1 MSLERYQR
9 VFIVL
14 WALIAQGCGTQPF
27 NYDEYVGSNS
37 FTAYWQDGSGFRH
50 WLVEKKAGQSGGV
63 LRVYIG
69 GDGTPWLLG
78 RYVNDDPTPR
88 NPIALKLMKYDSQQ
102 SLYLGRPCYHGLEA
116 ACDSSLW
123 TSARYSPEVVDSMV
137 SALEKYLSENRAR
150 GEKGVE
156 LVGYSG
162 GGALAMLLAS
172 RVDAVTKVVTVAGNL
187 DHFAWTKRLSYLPLH
202 ESLNPIDQPPL
213 ADVDAVHIVG
223 REDKNILAATVK
235 EFVSRKGGKYIELDG
250 FDHSCCWETAW
261 PSLLKEIDK
270 VD

>member
-1 MSLERYQR
+1 M
-9 VFIVL
+9 
-14 WALIAQGCGTQPF
+14 QPF
-27 NYDEYVGSNS
+27 NYDEYVGSNG
-37 FTAYWQDGSGFRH
+37 FNAYWQDGSGFRH
-50 WLVEKKAGQSGGV
+50 WLVEKKPAQPSGV
-63 LRVYIG
+63 IRVYIG

-78 RYVNDDPTPR
+78 RYVNDDPTPL

-116 ACDSSLW
+116 ACNNSLW
-123 TSARYSPEVVDSMV
+123 TSARYSREVVDSMV
-137 SALEKYLSENRAR
+137 SALERYLSANRAR
-150 GEKGVE
+150 SEKDIE

-202 ESLNPIDQPPL
+202 ESLNPIEQAPL
-213 ADVDAVHIVG
+213 NGIETVHIIG
-223 REDKNILAATVK
+223 REDKNILASTVK
-235 EFVSRKGGKYIELDG
+235 EFVSRKGGKYIELEG
-250 FDHSCCWETAW
+250 LDHSCCWETAW

-270 VD
+270 VE

>member
-1 MSLERYQR
+1 MSLERYQSA
-9 VFIVL
+9 FIVL

-27 NYDEYVGSNS
+27 NYDEYVDNNGLN
-37 FTAYWQDGSGFRH
+37 AYWQDGSSFRH
-50 WLVEKKAGQSGGV
+50 WLVEKKGVRSNGV

-78 RYVNDDPTPR
+78 RYVNDDPTPL

-116 ACDSSLW
+116 ACNNSLW
-123 TSARYSPEVVDSMV
+123 TSARYSREVVDSMV
-137 SALEKYLSENRAR
+137 SALEGYLSDRA
-150 GEKGVE
+150 GSEKGVE

-187 DHFAWTKRLSYLPLH
+187 DHFTWTKRLSYLPLH
-202 ESLNPIDQPPL
+202 ESLNPIDQAPL
-213 ADVDAVHIVG
+213 VDVDAVHIIG
-223 REDKNILAATVK
+223 REDRNILAATVK

-261 PSLLKEIDK
+261 PSLLNEIDK